1 MWTGGEKE
9 MKPVANKIR
18 WAFVALMIAAPAM
31 VTASATPRTL
41 DQEVR
46 HQLLMLP
53 YYDVFDNLEFQV
65 SGGTVTLL
73 GQVTSAV
80 LKSDAAAAVKRIP
93 GVTAVTNDIEVLP
106 LTPMDNRIRLAE
118 LRAIYRNSVLN
129 RYAAGPLPSIRIIV
143 KNGHVTL
150 AGVVASQMDRNVA
163 GVQANGVPF
172 VFAVTNNLIVSKS

>member
-1 MWTGGEKE
+1 

-18 WAFVALMIAAPAM
+18 WAFVALAIAAPAI
-31 VTASATPRTL
+31 VAASAPATPRTL
-41 DQEVR
+41 DQAVR

-65 SGGTVTLL
+65 SGDTVTLL

-80 LKSDAAAAVKRIP
+80 LKSDAAAAVKRIA
-93 GVTAVTNDIEVLP
+93 GVKAVTNDIEVLP
-106 LTPMDNRIRLAE
+106 ISPMDNRIRLAE

-129 RYAAGPLPSIRIIV
+129 RYAAGPLPAIRIIV

-163 GVQANGVPF
+163 GIEANGVPF
-172 VFAVTNNLIVSKS
+172 VFSVTNNLIVSKS